1 MDLRIARVIYLM
13 RTFEEQISNYNVAIS
28 RGEEET
34 TLVYNSI
41 GKDTRTVYTSA
52 PKTCKQNIKTKLIKL
67 LGKEYKTDI
76 NNYVNTFFPRKK
88 RVSTKKI
95 TEETQ
100 IGQLIKSVSK
110 LAVNLDTLTEKVNK
124 IENTMNL
131 EMWKN
136 LSINIQS
143 FMALQTV
150 PIPTQLEK
158 VVDEPIINKE
168 EPIIKKEEPIIK
180 EEEPIIKEE
189 EPIIKEEEPII
200 KEEVEEEEEEKE
212 EEKEVEIIIEKK
224 QKDIPKYN
232 STIIL
237 NNPSFETHKKRFNI
251 KINNTIGGDIKYDP
265 CEFIYNQHH
274 QQVGEVRYITSTL
287 INAPLCEYEGL
298 LEDDNGEYIKV
309 YTLYD
314 DFAIGTTNIKG
325 EYKPKTKYCKYSISS
340 QNGFF
345 QTFHNTREVLGED
358 DIKNQSTNCFI
369 PKMKKRRCPEE
380 IEKERNEMRDKFN
393 NNNNTL
399 VSPVC

>member
-1 MDLRIARVIYLM
+1 MS
-13 RTFEEQISNYNVAIS
+13 TFDELIQNYNVDIA

-34 TLVYNSI
+34 TLVFNNN

-67 LGKEYKTDI
+67 LGKEHKSDI

-100 IGQLIKSVSK
+100 IDQLIKSVSK
-110 LAVNLDTLTEKVNK
+110 LAGNLDTLTEKVNK

-131 EMWKN
+131 QMWEN

-158 VVDEPIINKE
+158 VVEPIIEKE

-189 EPIIKEEEPII
+189 KEEE
-200 KEEVEEEEEEKE
+200 EVK
-212 EEKEVEIIIEKK
+212 IIIEKK

-237 NNPSFETHKKRFNI
+237 NNPSWDTHKKRFNI
-251 KINNTIGGDIKYDP
+251 KINSVIGNDIKNDP

-274 QQVGEVRYITSTL
+274 QQVGEVHYTTSTL
-287 INAPLCEYEGL
+287 INARLCEYEGL
-298 LEDDNGEYIKV
+298 LEDFDGEYIKI
-309 YTLYD
+309 YTLYN
-314 DFAIGTTNIKG
+314 DFAIGDKNING
-325 EYKPKTKYCKYSISS
+325 EYEPKTKYCKYRISS
-340 QNGFF
+340 HDGYFS
-345 QTFHNTREVLGED
+345 TYYTTDEVLTDE
-358 DIKNQSTNCFI
+358 DIKNQSSNCFI
-369 PKMKKRRCPEE
+369 PKMKKRRCVEE
-380 IEKERNEMRDKFN
+380 IEKERNAMKDKL

>member
-1 MDLRIARVIYLM
+1 MS
-13 RTFEEQISNYNVAIS
+13 TFDELIQNYNVDIA

-34 TLVYNSI
+34 TLVFNNN

-67 LGKEYKTDI
+67 LGKEHKSDI

-100 IGQLIKSVSK
+100 IDQLIKSVSK
-110 LAVNLDTLTEKVNK
+110 LAGNLDTLTEKVNK

-131 EMWKN
+131 KMWEN

-158 VVDEPIINKE
+158 VV
-168 EPIIKKEEPIIK
+168 EPIIK
-180 EEEPIIKEE
+180 EEKEE
-189 EPIIKEEEPII
+189 E
-200 KEEVEEEEEEKE
+200 EVK
-212 EEKEVEIIIEKK
+212 IIIEKK

-237 NNPSFETHKKRFNI
+237 NNPSWETHKKRFNI
-251 KINNTIGGDIKYDP
+251 KINSVIGNDIKNDP

-274 QQVGEVRYITSTL
+274 QQVGEVHYTTSTL
-287 INAPLCEYEGL
+287 INARLCEYEGL
-298 LEDDNGEYIKV
+298 LEDFDGEYIKI
-309 YTLYD
+309 YTLYN
-314 DFAIGTTNIKG
+314 DFAIGDKNING
-325 EYKPKTKYCKYSISS
+325 EYKPKTKYCKYRISS
-340 QNGFF
+340 HDGYFS
-345 QTFHNTREVLGED
+345 TYSITGEVLTDE
-358 DIKNQSTNCFI
+358 DIKNQNSNCFI
-369 PKMKKRRCPEE
+369 PKMKKRRCAEE
-380 IEKERNEMRDKFN
+380 IEKERNAMKDKFN

>member
-1 MDLRIARVIYLM
+1 M
-13 RTFEEQISNYNVAIS
+13 RTFEEQISNYNVYIA

-34 TLVYNSI
+34 TLVYNDN

-100 IGQLIKSVSK
+100 IDQLIKSVSNLTDNVNK
-110 LAVNLDTLTEKVNK
+110 LSEKVNK
-124 IENTMNL
+124 IENTINL
-131 EMWKN
+131 EMWNN

-150 PIPTQLEK
+150 PIPPQLEK
-158 VVDEPIINKE
+158 VVEPIIEKE

-180 EEEPIIKEE
+180 KEEPIIK
-189 EPIIKEEEPII
+189 
-200 KEEVEEEEEEKE
+200 EEEEEEKE

-224 QKDIPKYN
+224 EKDIPKYN

-237 NNPSFETHKKRFNI
+237 NNPSWETHKKRFNI
-251 KINNTIGGDIKYDP
+251 KINSIIGNDIKNDP

-274 QQVGEVRYITSTL
+274 QKVGEVRYKTSTL

-298 LEDDNGEYIKV
+298 LEDFDGEYIKV
-309 YTLYD
+309 YTLYN
-314 DFAIGTTNIKG
+314 DFAIGNTNIKG
-325 EYKPKTKYCKYSISS
+325 EYKPKTKYCKYRISS
-340 QNGFF
+340 HDGYFS
-345 QTFHNTREVLGED
+345 TYSITGEVLTED
-358 DIKNQSTNCFI
+358 DIKNQSSNCFI
-369 PKMKKRRCPEE
+369 PKMKKRRCAEE
-380 IEKERNEMRDKFN
+380 IEKERNAMRNKLN